1 MGRSVIVTGGASGIG
16 FGIVEAALSAD
27 WQVAILDL
35 PGAGLDEAKER
46 LRHEKAMCLGVDVTD
61 EASVAAAVD
70 EVDQKLEPLAGIVN
84 SAGIGRNTPIFETTA
99 EQFRDILNINVV
111 GTFLASREAARVMQ
125 GRGGAIVNITS
136 VSGVLGSEG
145 RVAYGSSKGAVNTMT
160 KIMAVEFAPL
170 GLRVNAVAPG
180 PVDTPMAQKWHGE
193 GVRKLWCSAI
203 PMRRY
208 GTVSEIVAATLFL
221 LDDEKAGFVTGQ
233 TLSVDGGFTIAGLM
247 NGPED

>member
-1 MGRSVIVTGGASGIG
+1 MSRTLIVTGGASGIG
-16 FGIVEAALSAD
+16 AGIVGAALAEG
-27 WQVAILDL
+27 WRVAVFDL
-35 PGAGLDEAKER
+35 PGPGLDDAKER
-46 LRHEKAMCLGVDVTD
+46 LRDEKVVCLGVNVTE
-61 EASVAAAVD
+61 EAAVVAAVD
-70 EVDQKLEPLAGIVN
+70 EVEQTLGPIAGVVN

-99 EQFRDILNINVV
+99 DQFRDILNINVV
-111 GTFLASREAARVMQ
+111 GSFLVAREAARAMQ

-136 VSGVLGSEG
+136 VSGVQGSEG

-160 KIMAVEFAPL
+160 RIMAVELAPE

-193 GVRKLWCSAI
+193 AERRLWCSSI

-208 GTVSEIVAATLFL
+208 GAVSEIVSATLFL
-221 LDDEKAGFVTGQ
+221 LDDEKAGYVTGQ

-247 NGPED
+247 NGSED